1 MGAASAAEPPK
12 QIAASDIHPNG
23 IEYTLV
29 ASSLEGEIISLCCKY
44 QFIVI
49 EVQCRILEADG
60 FDLLS

>member
-12 QIAASDIHPNG
+12 QIAASGIHPNG

-44 QFIVI
+44 
-49 EVQCRILEADG
+49 
-60 FDLLS
+60 